1 MIKADA
7 RCTYGYRNAVNQ
19 HPRTRLTTT
28 RRGHGYLKHAYCQAV
43 RAGSIRAQRASE
55 RSEGYGWQRARLE
68 RRPGGEPPRTNLR
81 EVINALLYVNCMGI
95 SWRYIPHDL
104 PPKGTVYYYY
114 GLWRDEGILAQLNV
128 HLTEL
133 ARTKEG
139 REPQPSAA
147 LVDTQRVKTSTNTP
161 LETQGTDAAKKIVRR
176 RRAIVTDACGF
187 LLALVVLAAS
197 VSENSAG
204 MRAIG
209 RPRPSTPR

>member
-1 MIKADA
+1 M
-7 RCTYGYRNAVNQ
+7 
-19 HPRTRLTTT
+19 
-28 RRGHGYLKHAYCQAV
+28 
-43 RAGSIRAQRASE
+43 GSIRAHRASE
-55 RSEGYGWQRARLE
+55 RSEGYGWRRARLE
-68 RRPGGEPPRTNLR
+68 RRPSGEPPRTDLR
-81 EVINALLYVNCMGI
+81 EVINALFYVNRTGI
-95 SWRYIPHDL
+95 FRRYIPHDL
-104 PPKGTVYYYY
+104 PPKGTVYYHY
-114 GLWRDEGILAQLNV
+114 GLWRGEGILAQLNV

-147 LVDTQRVKTSTNTP
+147 LVDTQRVKTLTNTP
-161 LETQGTDAAKKIVRR
+161 LETQGTDAVKKIVRK

-209 RPRPSTPR
+209 QAKTIHPTITKAWVDQGFKNQFVEHAATLGIDAEVVTRDPGQRGFHVLKR